1 MIRHVVMWK
10 LNAQD
15 PAGRETAVAAMAA
28 ALEPLVGQIDGLEA
42 LTVRAD
48 AAAVDSNWDVIL
60 VSDHTSPEALLA
72 YGTHPLHVEAGAV
85 VKANTRERACVDFVS
100 RNYLLTLIGPVM

>member
-10 LNAQD
+10 LKAED
-15 PAGRETAVAAMAA
+15 GAGKKTASDAIAA
-28 ALEPLVGQIDGLEA
+28 ALQPLVGQIDGLEA

-48 AAAVDSNWDVIL
+48 ATAVDSNWDVIL
-60 VSDHTSPEALLA
+60 VSDHTTPEALVA

-85 VKANTRERACVDFVS
+85 VKANTRERACVDFEV
-100 RNYLLTLIGPVM
+100 

>member
-10 LNAQD
+10 LIAEDSEGQK
-15 PAGRETAVAAMAA
+15 TAVDAMAA
-28 ALEPLVGQIDGLEA
+28 ALEPLVGQIEGLES

-48 AAAVDSNWDVIL
+48 IAAVDSNWDVIL
-60 VSDHTSPEALLA
+60 VSDHTSPDALVA

-85 VKANTRERACVDFVS
+85 VKANTRDRVCVDFE
-100 RNYLLTLIGPVM
+100 L